1 MCTLWH
7 GKSSAKRIICQT
19 AGGPVDACD
28 PDVENVF
35 RRFDGSTI
43 NRNGWAGSFT
53 AVVAETTTA
62 AAAAVGLLATPNE
75 DEVINLCQ

>member
-1 MCTLWH
+1 M
-7 GKSSAKRIICQT
+7 I
-19 AGGPVDACD
+19 DAHD
-28 PDVENVF
+28 PDVQNVF